1 MDPYDEQ
8 LRKYIEQQERLIKKF
23 QEPMNNLINNHP
35 ANKYAEIYDSIHS
48 QFNNPAVQNAIKLNK
63 QFQNIAEGPLKII
76 REQQKQFKKLISQMD
91 NIYKQDFHSKNYT
104 NEIDVKESTEFLENK
119 ISSLSNKDELSSE
132 EKLEIIEALLFI
144 SDQEDENPDD
154 FIKSF
159 RSAISSFVDPKE
171 EIGEEIK
178 STPNETDDTK
188 DEEKISNHKLPPSFI
203 EELFSKEKFQD
214 NAIAFIYTS
223 LFTWVVSLVNNHLD
237 PYIFL
242 MLVSLFVSIFNR
254 DKDK

>member
-1 MDPYDEQ
+1 MDPYDDQ
-8 LRKYIEQQERLIKKF
+8 LRKYIEQQERLRKRLQDPI
-23 QEPMNNLINNHP
+23 NNFLKNHP
-35 ANKYAEIYDSIHS
+35 ANKYAEIYGSIHS
-48 QFNNPAVQNAIKLNK
+48 QFDNPAIQNAININK
-63 QFQNIAEGPLKII
+63 QFQDIAEGPLKVI
-76 REQQKQFKKLISQMD
+76 REQQEQFKKMISQMD
-91 NIYKQDFHSKNYT
+91 NIYNQDFYLKNSI
-104 NEIDVKESTEFLENK
+104 NELDVKESTEFIENK
-119 ISSLSNKDELSSE
+119 ISSLSTKKELSFKEQS
-132 EKLEIIEALLFI
+132 EIIEVLLFI
-144 SDQEDENPDD
+144 SDQEGENPDD

-159 RSAISSFVDPKE
+159 RSAIRSFVDSKE
-171 EIGEEIK
+171 KISEKINNT
-178 STPNETDDTK
+178 SSETNNTK
-188 DEEKISNHKLPPSFI
+188 DEEKISKHELPPSFI